1 MQKLLEFLEN
11 SYTAYNACEYIRK
24 RLVENGFT
32 RLKEQDEW
40 EISENGKYFIER
52 GGSSIIAFVIGDLDN
67 FSYKITASHLDSP
80 ALKIKANPVEQK
92 GVVTTLNT
100 ETYGGGIWYSFFDR
114 PLKIAG
120 TVALRKL
127 HHSQLKMLL
136 KLVWQML
143 LNLVFKKWLFLLRV
157 QVLHVNLQL
166 ERLEQQDCKLQ

>member
-67 FSYKITASHLDSP
+67 FS
-80 ALKIKANPVEQK
+80 
-92 GVVTTLNT
+92 
-100 ETYGGGIWYSFFDR
+100 
-114 PLKIAG
+114 
-120 TVALRKL
+120 
-127 HHSQLKMLL
+127 
-136 KLVWQML
+136 
-143 LNLVFKKWLFLLRV
+143 
-157 QVLHVNLQL
+157 
-166 ERLEQQDCKLQ
+166 